1 MCMYIYIYIYMFF
14 VVPMFCFLLVSHYN
28 LCNELQFPTCEA
40 CLAIS
45 CLQSCVETF
54 FEMFSQWQNNEKAK
68 GSRQKSKQSSKQ
80 FWTQQDPPMKS
91 KESNESQKDVW
102 ELDVSDV

>member
-1 MCMYIYIYIYMFF
+1 MFNVGLLYIYKYNVYIYYIRIYIYMCMYIYIYMFF

-54 FEMFSQWQNNEKAK
+54 FEMTT
-68 GSRQKSKQSSKQ
+68 R
-80 FWTQQDPPMKS
+80 
-91 KESNESQKDVW
+91 V
-102 ELDVSDV
+102 